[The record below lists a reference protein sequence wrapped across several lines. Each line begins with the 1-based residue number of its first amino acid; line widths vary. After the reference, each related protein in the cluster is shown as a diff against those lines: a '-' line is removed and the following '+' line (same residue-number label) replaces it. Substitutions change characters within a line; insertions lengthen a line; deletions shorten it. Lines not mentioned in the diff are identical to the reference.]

1 MKKFKLPTAYTIV
14 VIVLIFTAALSYFV
28 PQSVVHPET
37 GEIVFN
43 AIFSGEGDI
52 LQGEGLQPFGL
63 WDLLIAPIEGFQ
75 AAADV
80 GIGILVAGGFL
91 SVLNYTGAL
100 EAGIGALLDK
110 FKGGLLIAIMTFAF
124 AILGTAFGFWEEIV
138 AFVVVIVPTFVL
150 AGYVNVMNR
159 VYRLHQ

>member
-1 MKKFKLPTAYTIV
+1 MKKFKLPTVYTIV
-14 VIVLIFTAALSYFV
+14 VIFLIFTAALSYFV

-75 AAADV
+75 AALTS
-80 GIGILVAGGFL
+80 G
-91 SVLNYTGAL
+91 L
-100 EAGIGALLDK
+100 E
-110 FKGGLLIAIMTFAF
+110 F
-124 AILGTAFGFWEEIV
+124 
-138 AFVVVIVPTFVL
+138 
-150 AGYVNVMNR
+150 
-159 VYRLHQ
+159 

>member
-52 LQGEGLQPFGL
+52 LQGKVYSPLVYGIYSLRLLKVSKLPLTSGLEF
-63 WDLLIAPIEGFQ
+63 
-75 AAADV
+75 
-80 GIGILVAGGFL
+80 
-91 SVLNYTGAL
+91 
-100 EAGIGALLDK
+100 
-110 FKGGLLIAIMTFAF
+110 
-124 AILGTAFGFWEEIV
+124 
-138 AFVVVIVPTFVL
+138 
-150 AGYVNVMNR
+150 
-159 VYRLHQ
+159 

>member
-100 EAGIGALLDK
+100 EAGIGFRLLGMMSLWD
-110 FKGGLLIAIMTFAF
+110 
-124 AILGTAFGFWEEIV
+124 
-138 AFVVVIVPTFVL
+138 
-150 AGYVNVMNR
+150 
-159 VYRLHQ
+159 